1 MGTVMGTVT
10 ISGRTKSQ
18 AGPEPEAES
27 KAGPEP
33 EADTPTGKVTES
45 QVGPEPEADTQ
56 TETVTEPQAGP
67 EPEEAD
73 TQTETVTE
81 SQAGMSHFIITM
93 PQPPL
98 PQLWDNHCDDDC
110 PFIVRNFRQRRL
122 RNCKTCTPNTAIVG
136 DAVYF
141 TPTGKCI
148 HKRPGCQYLLNH
160 IRIFAKRCE
169 HCFR

>member
-1 MGTVMGTVT
+1 MDTGMGTVA

-33 EADTPTGKVTES
+33 ESDTPTRKGTEA
-45 QVGPEPEADTQ
+45 QVGPELEAYTQ
-56 TETVTEPQAGP
+56 TETVTESQAGL

-81 SQAGMSHFIITM
+81 SQAGMSHFIIAM
-93 PQPPL
+93 PVEDACE
-98 PQLWDNHCDDDC
+98 WHSDDDC
-110 PFIVRNFRQRRL
+110 PFIVRKFWQRRL
-122 RNCKTCTPNTAIVG
+122 RNCKTFTPNTAIVG

-148 HKRPGCQYLLNH
+148 HQRPGCQYLLNN
-160 IRIFAKRCE
+160 IRISAKRCE